1 MPSHKTVRVELP
13 IPEANSPQVL
23 RQLIAALPW
32 TGLSPPYVVVPT
44 APQIT
49 PGAATVILVPSWVS
63 ESDQRVVLYDFSD
76 VGGPVY
82 AGFCHE
88 FLSAQDLANE
98 AQHHRPASGLAIH
111 RPTGQQVTTTIRVH
125 TGDVICFCRPQTT
138 FLPKIT
144 FETLLSREES
154 WDPQP
159 VHFVQ
164 ERPASFYVVLTE
176 DRMHRIY
183 GNPSMASIHHQV
195 AAAMHRRPEH
205 VYFDDLLPAPF
216 TDDYLCYGHAVHGV
230 LAAAWRSETLLP
242 GPNLGI
248 FVFLDCRSAGHS
260 LCPVFV
266 EERLHAVN
274 DLIRSIHLRTPGQLV
289 LTAAGLSSTHVRP
302 AAGQVIPIGFC
313 RTTVLD
319 TTCLDTPAQ
328 QASLLDQELELSR
341 DPPIAPP
348 ASPSEVP
355 LKIVSGMTDSG
366 GEDSDA
372 TTTISAKFLVLRLD
386 GAAVTVHFEVPAP
399 ASIATA
405 MDALSLALSN
415 DIYYQCS
422 QVQPVE
428 PQVSPQWGLALAL
441 PPWSSQEPILVFNLL
456 QMDGR
461 LYAVTAALEYDRERL
476 CALAKVDPANVDIYA
491 YGSASPLLSG

>member
-1 MPSHKTVRVELP
+1 MR
-13 IPEANSPQVL
+13 
-23 RQLIAALPW
+23 
-32 TGLSPPYVVVPT
+32 
-44 APQIT
+44 
-49 PGAATVILVPSWVS
+49 
-63 ESDQRVVLYDFSD
+63 
-76 VGGPVY
+76 
-82 AGFCHE
+82 
-88 FLSAQDLANE
+88 
-98 AQHHRPASGLAIH
+98 
-111 RPTGQQVTTTIRVH
+111 
-125 TGDVICFCRPQTT
+125 
-138 FLPKIT
+138 
-144 FETLLSREES
+144 
-154 WDPQP
+154 
-159 VHFVQ
+159 
-164 ERPASFYVVLTE
+164 
-176 DRMHRIY
+176 
-183 GNPSMASIHHQV
+183 
-195 AAAMHRRPEH
+195 
-205 VYFDDLLPAPF
+205 
-216 TDDYLCYGHAVHGV
+216 
-230 LAAAWRSETLLP
+230 
-242 GPNLGI
+242 
-248 FVFLDCRSAGHS
+248 
-260 LCPVFV
+260 
-266 EERLHAVN
+266 
-274 DLIRSIHLRTPGQLV
+274 DLIRSIHLRIPGQLV
-289 LTAAGLSSTHVRP
+289 LTAVGPSSTHVRP

-405 MDALSLALSN
+405 MDALSLALPN

-461 LYAVTAALEYDRERL
+461 LL
-476 CALAKVDPANVDIYA
+476 CGN
-491 YGSASPLLSG
+491 YGPGV